1 MVKIRVIRGGCGIE
15 YRDEHGNVRHMLKT
29 SEDGPFDCDSEA
41 AARLVSLEVAEYVG
55 KQITPNEGGV
65 PEERNL
71 IIGRLPDGDSLDEE
85 GELREDEIEEIQ
97 LRTMKIKDL
106 DLLAR
111 NRGLDT
117 SQCKKKDDYIGLLLE
132 EVQEEEEE
140 LPVLGGADPV

>member
-29 SEDGPFDCDSEA
+29 SEDGPFDCDEEA
-41 AARLVSLEVAEYVG
+41 AARLVSLEVAEYVR

-65 PEERNL
+65 PEERSL
-71 IIGRLPDGDSLDEE
+71 IMGRLPDADSLDEE
-85 GELREDEIEEIQ
+85 GELREDGIEETQ

-106 DLLAR
+106 DILAK

-117 SQCKKKDDYIGLLLE
+117 SQCKKKDDYIDLLLE
-132 EVQEEEEE
+132 EGQEEE

>member
-1 MVKIRVIRGGCGIE
+1 MVKIRVICGGCGIE

-29 SEDGPFDCDSEA
+29 REDGPFDCDTEA

-55 KQITPNEGGV
+55 EQMIPGEGSSSG
-65 PEERNL
+65 EKGFL
-71 IIGRLPDGDSLDEE
+71 AGKLPDTDSLDEE
-85 GELREDEIEEIQ
+85 DDLPECAREEIQ
-97 LRTMKIKDL
+97 LRAMKIKDL

-132 EVQEEEEE
+132 EDEEEP
-140 LPVLGGADPV
+140 PVLGEADPV